1 MGAPHPSK
9 GPTTRPGVGAVR
21 LLLAAGAVL
30 LVGCGG
36 GGGGTDQT
44 SSASS
49 GGSGARTVTIK
60 DYIYKPA
67 SITVPKGATITF
79 ANHDSTAH
87 TATSKQAGA
96 FESGPID
103 PGKSAKITLEKTGTF
118 TYYCLFHPFMKGTII
133 VE

>member
-1 MGAPHPSK
+1 MGIPDPNK
-9 GPTTRPGVGAVR
+9 GPATRPWVGA
-21 LLLAAGAVL
+21 LPLLAASAVL
-30 LVGCGG
+30 LVGCGS

-49 GGSGARTVTIK
+49 GGGAQAVTIK

-67 SITVPKGATITF
+67 SITVPKGTTVAFT
-79 ANHDSTAH
+79 NHDTTAH
-87 TATSKQAGA
+87 TATSKQSGV

-103 PGKSAKITLEKTGTF
+103 PGKSVKVTLEKTGTF
-118 TYYCLFHPFMKGTII
+118 TYYCLFHPFMKGTIV

>member
-1 MGAPHPSK
+1 MGSPHPNE
-9 GPTTRPGVGAVR
+9 GPTTRPWVGVV
-21 LLLAAGAVL
+21 LLLAASAVL
-30 LVGCGG
+30 LVGCGSG
-36 GGGGTDQT
+36 GDGTDQT

-49 GGSGARTVTIK
+49 GSGAQAVTIK

-67 SITVPKGATITF
+67 SIAVPKGTTVTF
-79 ANHDSTAH
+79 TNHDTTAH
-87 TATSKQAGA
+87 TATSKQSGV

-118 TYYCLFHPFMKGTII
+118 TYYCLFHPFMKGTIV